1 MKFGLWTANGALNS
15 KPVFEAF
22 ATGVQKLGHKA
33 ILNQEADVEVIW
45 SILWH
50 GRMRKNQLIWNRCK
64 TNKKPIIVLEIGCFR
79 RGYTWKLG
87 INGINRDA
95 FFGPNGNDTKRA
107 DKIGLVCKDWKKSNK
122 PILLA
127 GQHANSGQWHTPADA
142 TKYYVSTIQ
151 HLKEFTDK
159 KIIFRPHPRSPIQFD
174 IQNFKNVE
182 IEKPNKK
189 INTYDDYDL
198 NVSKYSAVVN
208 WSSNPGIQ
216 SIFEGIPA
224 FVGESSLAYDV
235 ANKNFKN
242 INNPTI
248 FDTRQWLNDIA
259 YTEWTI
265 EEISTGDPLN
275 RLMIY
280 LKDCIIEN

>member
-1 MKFGLWTANGALNS
+1 
-15 KPVFEAF
+15 
-22 ATGVQKLGHKA
+22 
-33 ILNQEADVEVIW
+33 
-45 SILWH
+45 
-50 GRMRKNQLIWNRCK
+50 
-64 TNKKPIIVLEIGCFR
+64 
-79 RGYTWKLG
+79 
-87 INGINRDA
+87 
-95 FFGPNGNDTKRA
+95 
-107 DKIGLVCKDWKKSNK
+107 LV
-122 PILLA
+122 
-127 GQHANSGQWHTPADA
+127 
-142 TKYYVSTIQ
+142 
-151 HLKEFTDK
+151 
-159 KIIFRPHPRSPIQFD
+159 
-174 IQNFKNVE
+174 
-182 IEKPNKK
+182 
-189 INTYDDYDL
+189 
-198 NVSKYSAVVN
+198 
-208 WSSNPGIQ
+208 SNPGIQ